1 MNRRRL
7 LFVSAAGMACCFMSA
22 CRQAAEPKNE
32 ITLATTTSTQDTGL
46 LDALVPKFR
55 ENAGIDV
62 RVVAVGSGQA
72 MELGRRGDADV
83 LLTHSPAAEEK
94 FVAEGWGTDR
104 RPVMYNDFVLVG
116 PKSDPAQVKGLTS
129 IAESFARLAEK
140 QAPFVSRG
148 DESGTHQKEREI
160 WKLAER
166 EPDGEWYIRAGVG
179 MANALRMAQERQAY
193 VLSDRGTYLS
203 LKKELDLEILSEREP
218 VLENHYSVMA
228 VSREKHPHVND
239 EGARKFVEFMTD
251 ATTKDSIAEFGVE
264 TYGEPLFY
272 PAR

>member
-1 MNRRRL
+1 VL
-7 LFVSAAGMACCFMSA
+7 ALSGGLG
-22 CRQAAEPKNE
+22 CRQTAESKNE

-46 LDALVPKFR
+46 LDMLLPKFR
-55 ENAGIDV
+55 EKTGVDV

-83 LLTHSPAAEEK
+83 LLTHTPAAEEK
-94 FVAEGWGTDR
+94 FVADGWGTDR

-116 PKSDPAQVKGLTS
+116 PIADSAGVKGLAS
-129 IAESFARLAEK
+129 IAESVAQLAEK
-140 QAPFVSRG
+140 QAAFVSRG

-160 WKLAER
+160 WKLANL
-166 EPDGEWYIRAGVG
+166 EPQGEWYIRAGVG

-228 VSREKHPHVND
+228 VNREKHPHVNA
-239 EGARKFVEFMTD
+239 EGARQFVEFMTD
-251 ATTKDSIAEFGVE
+251 PTTKDLIADFGVE
-264 TYGEPLFY
+264 KYGEPLFY
-272 PAR
+272 PAK